1 MNTEP
6 KPHSFSSAPQAR
18 EPAPRPAGDP
28 CPIVRAVNTAIM
40 QLIRLPIPRTLHGFD
55 AADFEGRKELLE
67 QFAAI
72 IDPVVAAITSEA
84 AEHDPGTHIDRKGT
98 TRMLAEALEDRCVL
112 SAFEA
117 AADDC
122 RERDNEACE
131 PQGSAR
137 ARDAMGG

>member
-1 MNTEP
+1 MDQP
-6 KPHSFSSAPQAR
+6 RPHSFASAPQPR
-18 EPAPRPAGDP
+18 EPFTASGDP
-28 CPIVRAVNTAIM
+28 IAKAIATAVM
-40 QLIRLPIPRTLHGFD
+40 QLIRLPIPRVRGCFD
-55 AADFEGRKELLE
+55 AQDFEGRKELLE

-72 IDPVVAAITSEA
+72 VDPVCAAITSEA

-98 TRMLAEALEDRCVL
+98 TRMLTEALEDRCVL

-122 RERDNEACE
+122 RERDDEACE

>member
-6 KPHSFSSAPQAR
+6 KPHSFASAPTLVR
-18 EPAPRPAGDP
+18 DAPVDP
-28 CPIVRAVNTAIM
+28 IAHAVATAIM
-40 QLIRLPIPRTLHGFD
+40 QLIRMPIPRVRGIFD
-55 AADFEGRKELLE
+55 HADFTGRKELLE
-67 QFAAI
+67 RFAAI
-72 IDPVVAAITSEA
+72 VDPVVAAITSEA

-98 TRMLAEALEDRCVL
+98 TRMLTEALEDRCVL

-122 RERDNEACE
+122 RERDDEACE